1 MFQPK
6 YNCFLITLLC
16 FFGGCEKNK
25 IGLKNK
31 SVVSTQKAEEKSFR
45 KFNLEYLMVGKNQI
59 EVEDLMGLP
68 EGKTLG
74 QDGVYL
80 WDYRRP
86 VYDDE
91 TGNIFEWSL
100 ITFHFSQGKC
110 SRVDVSLSDLPAQ
123 LSDQQLFP

>member
-1 MFQPK
+1 MYQSK
-6 YNCFLITLLC
+6 YFFVLTVLLG

-25 IGLKNK
+25 LGLKNK
-31 SVVSTQKAEEKSFR
+31 SLVLPQKTEEKSFR

-59 EVEDLMGLP
+59 EVEDLMGFP
-68 EGKTLG
+68 EGRSLG
-74 QDGVYL
+74 KDGVYL

-91 TGNIFEWSL
+91 TGKIFEWSL

-110 SRVDVSLSDLPAQ
+110 SKVDVSLSDPPAQ
-123 LSDQQLFP
+123 LSDPK